1 MEHRPPP
8 VFVAMM
14 FAFVWAVA
22 AFALAFWLLSILWP
36 GGAGGLIASLGPST
50 GALFVTAH
58 IPAAI
63 AGLLL
68 LQWGRAA
75 MAPRP
80 RVLLEAA
87 TVYFGG
93 SVAVML
99 LGNFAAMV
107 ALENLL

>member
-8 VFVAMM
+8 IFVAIL
-14 FAFVWAVA
+14 FAFVWAIG
-22 AFALAFWLLSILWP
+22 AFALAFWLMSIIWP

-63 AGLLL
+63 AGILL
-68 LQWGRAA
+68 LQWGRRA

-87 TVYFGG
+87 TAYFGG
-93 SVAVML
+93 SVAVGL
-99 LGNFAAMV
+99 VSNFAAMV
-107 ALENLL
+107 VLDQVL